1 MPNLKTVIIKKW
13 KFWSLYP
20 DLCSLIIWW
29 SVWEVF
35 LVLWLSDEQEGLF
48 EIDLKQQLIEMI
60 ESVKS
65 LIIALDFNM
74 FVVDL

>member
-1 MPNLKTVIIKKW
+1 
-13 KFWSLYP
+13 
-20 DLCSLIIWW
+20 
-29 SVWEVF
+29 
-35 LVLWLSDEQEGLF
+35 LSDEQEGLF

-60 ESVKS
+60 ESLKS